1 MAVGLLV
8 AGHVVRHAV
17 ELGVDFQHVQ
27 VPWYWLVMEPMQLDE
42 PGQWVVP
49 VVDQLVLQRE
59 DGLMLQLVLVVRL
72 CGNVCGSLLP
82 ENWPEV
88 VVFQS
93 EGREVVEVGELASLQ
108 GCLYEAVYLF
118 QQVGHVIHLVTLS
131 VGELVQDGLD
141 SVAEGPVE
149 DLWVFFEMGNQQV
162 RVVEPCQPRVVHDE

>member
-1 MAVGLLV
+1 M
-8 AGHVVRHAV
+8 RHAV
-17 ELGVDFQHVQ
+17 ELGVDFQHVH
-27 VPWYWLVMEPMQLDE
+27 VPWYWLVMEPMQFDE

-72 CGNVCGSLLP
+72 CGNVCGSLFSQ
-82 ENWPEV
+82 NWPEV

-93 EGREVVEVGELASLQ
+93 EGSEVVEVGELASLQ

-118 QQVGHVIHLVTLS
+118 QQVGHVIHFVTLS

-141 SVAEGPVE
+141 GVAEGSVE
-149 DLWVFFEMGNQQV
+149 HLRVFFEVGNQQV
-162 RVVEPCQPRVVHDE
+162 GVVEPCQPRVVHDE